1 MPDKDPNIWAALL
14 ATLQSL
20 HPSIQGAMMATVIAL
35 LRVIYDGQ
43 ETSRTRMFLE
53 AAICGCLSLSCS
65 SALGWFGA
73 PEHVAVALG
82 GGIGFI
88 GVTKLR
94 DMALGWLSRRANK
107 DA

>member
-1 MPDKDPNIWAALL
+1 MPDKDPNIWAVLL

-20 HPSIQGAMMATVIAL
+20 HPSVQGAFMATFIAL
-35 LRVIYDGQ
+35 LRVVYDGQ
-43 ETSRTRMFLE
+43 ETNRTRMFLE

-73 PEHVAVALG
+73 PDTVAIAIG

-88 GVTKLR
+88 GVTKIR
-94 DMALGWLSRRANK
+94 EMALSWLSRRANK